1 MKRPVQFFRHAAV
14 DMALFFLLDAFS
26 STPSYR
32 GGSDREQSFRRLI
45 SLRFEDRARARLH
58 GRDPSGAVSHYT
70 RGFGPRP
77 YRIGISRILRV
88 VVPSIAVCSVRVDD
102 ALGVSQEDAARS

>member
-1 MKRPVQFFRHAAV
+1 MKRPVQFKDHV
-14 DMALFFLLDAFS
+14 EINMALFSFIFD
-26 STPSYR
+26 SYR
-32 GGSDREQSFRRLI
+32 SGSDRE
-45 SLRFEDRARARLH
+45 ARNVDVCDSRIEREARLH

-77 YRIGISRILRV
+77 YRIGSSRILRV
-88 VVPSIAVCSVRVDD
+88 VVPSIAVCSMRVDD